1 MDNVE
6 EATEQV
12 PGDVEER
19 QNDDVPDLHE
29 PWAVEPVS
37 LDHHDEEVEG
47 GEDRSKDYKGAKD
60 GREANIEKAME
71 NGAEIYLEP
80 TTSQRKPES
89 EIEDH

>member
-29 PWAVEPVS
+29 P
-37 LDHHDEEVEG
+37 
-47 GEDRSKDYKGAKD
+47 
-60 GREANIEKAME
+60 
-71 NGAEIYLEP
+71 
-80 TTSQRKPES
+80 
-89 EIEDH
+89 